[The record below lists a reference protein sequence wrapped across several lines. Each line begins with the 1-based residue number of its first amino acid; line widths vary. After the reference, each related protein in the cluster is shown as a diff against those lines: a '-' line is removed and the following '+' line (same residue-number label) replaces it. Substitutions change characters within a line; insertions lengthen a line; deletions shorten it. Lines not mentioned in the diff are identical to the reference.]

1 MIDTSLFPYSSFP
14 IRLEIPKENRIA
26 WFKDEVDL
34 QKHVKRYELKPKEII
49 IINANETPQKVAKKS
64 PKSTKSTEKTPT
76 TRRKSSSSG
85 KRKRGDD
92 KRNLSSGK

>member
-1 MIDTSLFPYSSFP
+1 MIDTTLFPYSSFP

-49 IINANETPQKVAKKS
+49 ILNANETPQKVAKKS
-64 PKSTKSTEKTPT
+64 PKSTKSTEKSST
-76 TRRKSSSSG
+76 TGGKSSITR
-85 KRKRGDD
+85 KRKRGDN
-92 KRNLSSGK
+92 KRNISSSK